1 MQCTAWIPPLVLLVR
16 ESDCYK
22 ETFWFE
28 VESLHI
34 SGLGPSK
41 NCLLPSSTMI
51 TSNDTVGIDRAK
63 HEARE
68 WVAKAHSLRLAV
80 HPWTIRLEK
89 EVYGHVGGV
98 PQLFSSAEEE
108 LRYYYC
114 DLSIDGIFTE
124 NIAIAQIVGAEGC
137 DAKDD
142 STTKA
147 TPTVGGEPAVCIKE
161 ERNLWLFGLAL
172 LSIGA
177 FVGSITSAY
186 TAFYCKKETN
196 GNNRPLPVP
205 TEVHTSLE
213 LEEEEDNII

>member
-1 MQCTAWIPPLVLLVR
+1 M
-16 ESDCYK
+16 
-22 ETFWFE
+22 
-28 VESLHI
+28 
-34 SGLGPSK
+34 
-41 NCLLPSSTMI
+41 
-51 TSNDTVGIDRAK
+51 
-63 HEARE
+63 
-68 WVAKAHSLRLAV
+68 
-80 HPWTIRLEK
+80 
-89 EVYGHVGGV
+89 YGHVGGV

-142 STTKA
+142 STTKTT
-147 TPTVGGEPAVCIKE
+147 TPTVGGGEPAVCIKE
-161 ERNLWLFGLAL
+161 ERNLCWLFGLAL

-186 TAFYCKKETN
+186 TAFYCTKETN

-213 LEEEEDNII
+213 LEEEEEEDNII